1 MSTFDPL
8 ERLTIVVDDGAVYIG
23 KQGYSDMDLTPCNIP
38 SDIHAVQWENNKGVM
53 EYRDF
58 RQNEEIFEITDWMQS
73 CINLYYTTDYNI
85 KNPSPPTVEEIRMM
99 NEGHAKVLL
108 FQSDWA
114 ALPDITLQ
122 NQEEWNAY
130 RVALRTIVI
139 NPPDTLIEIWPT
151 KPEAIWA

>member
-114 ALPDITLQ
+114 ALADTNLQ
-122 NQEEWNAY
+122 NQAEWDAY
-130 RVALRTIVI
+130 RAALRAIVQ
-139 NPPDTLIEIWPT
+139 NPPDTLIETWPT